1 MTEEEHIKFNALYEE
16 ALKMLVEM
24 RPELRHDPAT
34 LDMMAMRAA
43 ASVLAA
49 TSEKLENEQ

>member
-1 MTEEEHIKFNALYEE
+1 VTEEEHIKFNALYEE
-16 ALKMLVEM
+16 ALKILVEL
-24 RPELRHDPAT
+24 RPELKQSPAT

-49 TSEKLENEQ
+49 TAEKLDNEQ